1 MDRNELIRH
10 LADLRPRFEAEGVR
24 HLSVYGSRAR
34 GDNRPE
40 SDVDLLV
47 DVDKN
52 VRFSLLDLIGLEH
65 LVTDTTG
72 IVAHAVVD
80 RSLDEDFAR
89 LVARDAIRV
98 F

>member
-1 MDRNELIRH
+1 MDRENLIRH
-10 LADLRPRFEAEGVR
+10 LADLRPRFEAEGVK
-24 HLSVYGSRAR
+24 HLSVFGSRAR

-47 DVDKN
+47 DIDAK

-72 IVAHAVVD
+72 IVANAVVD
-80 RSLDEDFAR
+80 RGLDEDFAR
-89 LVARDAIRV
+89 LVSRDAIRV